1 MLLRQ
6 LNIAPRAALGFALI
20 AVLVALLGVFALG
33 QMSSIRDS
41 EVAVENRWLP
51 SIRGGDEIRELML
64 RIRTI
69 SLRMALDQDP
79 ANIATYRGQMDTR
92 DQELSEKIAA
102 YDKLVDTAEGQQL
115 YDQFKKTF
123 AAYRTGIAQ
132 SFTLAEQGKRDE
144 LTKLLL
150 IDMKTVVDGSGKQ
163 LNDLADLFARQVA
176 AESEKSAAHY
186 DTSRTIVSLFIA
198 LAALATVALAML
210 LTRSIVRPLS
220 NALSAAES
228 VARGDLTRPIET
240 HGNDEVSR
248 LLKALATMQQNLR
261 ETLQGISGSA
271 TQLATAADELSAVTV
286 DSTQGLQQQNDEIEQ
301 AATAV
306 NEMTAAVEE
315 VARNA
320 VSTSDATRQSSQSAQ
335 LGQER
340 VSETASA
347 ISALA
352 SDVQHTGDLVQSLA
366 NQSQDI
372 GKVLDVIRAIA
383 EQTNLLA
390 LNAAIEAARAGESGR
405 GFAVVADE
413 VRALAYRTQQST
425 QEIEQM
431 VQGMRSGSSLALD
444 SMQAS
449 ASRAASTLILAE
461 RAGEA
466 LVTITASVHEIHERN
481 LVIAS
486 AAEEQ
491 AQVAREVDR
500 NLVNIRD
507 LSVRSAAGADQTSAS
522 SHELSQLAN
531 ALQGMVRRFQL

>member
-1 MLLRQ
+1 MFLRQ

-20 AVLVALLGVFALG
+20 AVLVALLGIFALG
-33 QMSSIRDS
+33 QMSSIRES
-41 EVAVENRWLP
+41 EVAVEKQWLP

-79 ANIATYRGQMDTR
+79 KNIPTYRGQMDTR
-92 DQELSEKIAA
+92 DKELSEKIAA
-102 YDKLVDTAEGQQL
+102 YDKLVDTAEGQAL
-115 YDQFKKTF
+115 YDQFKTTF

-132 SFTLAEQGKRDE
+132 SFTLAEQGRRDE

-163 LNDLADLFARQVA
+163 LNDLAELFAKQVA
-176 AESEKSAAHY
+176 VESQKSAAHY
-186 DTSRTIVSLFIA
+186 ETSRSIVSLFIA
-198 LAALATVALAML
+198 LAALATVGLAML
-210 LTRSIVRPLS
+210 LTRSIVRPL
-220 NALSAAES
+220 NEALSAAES
-228 VARGDLTRPIET
+228 VAQGDLTRPIAT

-261 ETLQGISGSA
+261 ETLQAISGSA
-271 TQLATAADELSAVTV
+271 TQLATAADELNAVTL
-286 DSTQGLQQQNDEIEQ
+286 DSTQGLQQQNNEIEQ

-306 NEMTAAVEE
+306 NEMTSAVEE

-320 VSTSDATRQSSQSAQ
+320 VSTSDATRQSSESAH

-347 ISALA
+347 ISDLA
-352 SDVQHTGDLVQSLA
+352 NDVQHTGELVQSLA

-413 VRALAYRTQQST
+413 VRALAHRTQQST

-444 SMQAS
+444 SMNTS
-449 ASRAASTLILAE
+449 ASRAAETLVMAK
-461 RAGEA
+461 RAGDA
-466 LVTITASVHEIHERN
+466 LQTITASVHEIHERN

-507 LSVRSAAGADQTSAS
+507 LSVRSATGADQTSAS
-522 SHELSQLAN
+522 SHELSKLAN
-531 ALQGMVRRFQL
+531 ALQGMVQRFRV

>member
-92 DQELSEKIAA
+92 DKELSEKIAA

-150 IDMKTVVDGSGKQ
+150 VDMKTVVDGSGKQ

-186 DTSRTIVSLFIA
+186 ETSRTIVSLFIG

-220 NALSAAES
+220 SAVDAAES
-228 VARGDLTRPIET
+228 VAEGDLTRPIET

-286 DSTQGLQQQNDEIEQ
+286 DSTQGLQEQNNEIEQ

-347 ISALA
+347 INALA
-352 SDVQHTGDLVQSLA
+352 SDVQNTGELVQSLA

-431 VQGMRSGSSLALD
+431 VQGMRSGSSLALE

-449 ASRAASTLILAE
+449 ASRAASTLVLAE